1 MISGLVERTKIFLRP
16 DPSKVLLRF
25 FPYGNKER
33 MLRIIARIMSL
44 SDGEIRKELDHV
56 LHHFEE
62 RHIDIREILLSHY
75 KKVAPVM
82 VTDLEPAE
90 ERRLLIGAYFTSE
103 YALES
108 AALFNPSVV
117 PHPDQS
123 KMEKGNL
130 RFIMSLR
137 AIGEG
142 HISSLS
148 FRSGII
154 SDSYDIFL
162 EETSEFVTVGETVL
176 NPTYEKNCFALK
188 LYEVGFENDF
198 SKEILGALPDEFTF
212 SALDSEIKNVK
223 IRHRRHTSLFS
234 ETLRAINTLA
244 ECNYEI
250 SFSDRQRLSERVIF
264 PYASNEQKGIED
276 ARFVRF
282 FDEENKK
289 ATYYATY
296 TAYSGTTSFPQ
307 LIETDDFLHFRFIT
321 LNGSAVRNKGM
332 ALFPR
337 KVDGKYVMLSRQDNE
352 NIFIMYSDN
361 IHFWHEAEVI
371 MKPSYP
377 WGFVQLGNCGSPIET
392 DRGWLVLTHHVGPMR
407 RYCIGAILLDPEDPS
422 RVIGRLKEPLMEP
435 DDNEREGYV
444 PNVVYTCGA
453 LLYGGKLV
461 MPYAM
466 SDHVTSI
473 AMVDMERLM
482 KKLLE

>member
-1 MISGLVERTKIFLRP
+1 MSSKLLKRTKIILRP
-16 DPSKVLLRF
+16 DPSRVLLRF

-33 MLRIIARIMSL
+33 MLRIVSRIMSL
-44 SDGEIRKELDHV
+44 NDGEISKELDHV
-56 LHHFEE
+56 LDHFEG
-62 RHIDIREILLSHY
+62 RHIDIQEMLLSHY
-75 KKVAPVM
+75 GKVSPVM
-82 VTDLEPAE
+82 VMDIEPSE

-108 AALFNPSVV
+108 AALFNPSII

-123 KMEKGNL
+123 KVGKGEL

-154 SDSYDIFL
+154 SDNHEITL
-162 EETSEFVTVGETVL
+162 EETSQFVTVGETVL

-198 SKEILGALPDEFTF
+198 SKEILGPLPDEFTF
-212 SALDSEIKNVK
+212 SELDNEIKSVK
-223 IRHRRHTSLFS
+223 GRHRRHTSPFT
-234 ETLRAINTLA
+234 ETLRAINSLA
-244 ECNYEI
+244 ECNYETR
-250 SFSDRQRLSERVIF
+250 FSDKLRLSERVIF

-276 ARFVRF
+276 ARFVKF
-282 FDEENKK
+282 FDEESKK
-289 ATYYATY
+289 TTYYATY
-296 TAYSGTTSFPQ
+296 TAYSGTTAFPQ

-321 LNGSAVRNKGM
+321 LNGSAVQNKGM

-337 KVDGKYVMLSRQDNE
+337 KIDGRYAMLSRQDNE

-371 MKPSYP
+371 IKPSYP

-392 DRGWLVLTHHVGPMR
+392 KDGWLVLTHHVGPMR
-407 RYCIGAILLDPEDPS
+407 RYCIGAVLLDLEDPS
-422 RVIGRLKEPLMEP
+422 RVIGRLKEPLLEP

-453 LLYGGKLV
+453 LLHGDRLV

-466 SDHVTSI
+466 SDYATSI
-473 AMVDMERLM
+473 ALVDMDRLM
-482 KKLLE
+482 KRLLN